1 MIDFVTVR
9 FAEMFST
16 VLIPR
21 SVWKIAVI
29 LLLAIATVMLPM
41 SPVLAEAEIA
51 PIEEIEISPTVISE
65 VESLPET
72 DAELETVDGMLEEE
86 IFPEES
92 QVEPMVQ
99 LTPEQ
104 NLILA
109 LQAKITELAGSY
121 SDERVQSIKM
131 NLSRHLLQV
140 EVKPDWYQLDPQQQD
155 EMAQK
160 LLTQAQKLAFK
171 RLEMVNPQ
179 GQLIARNPVIGK
191 KMIILDRYPD

>member
-1 MIDFVTVR
+1 
-9 FAEMFST
+9 MFST
-16 VLIPR
+16 IFIPVR
-21 SVWKIAVI
+21 IRKIVVI

-41 SPVLAEAEIA
+41 SVALAD
-51 PIEEIEISPTVISE
+51 EEIPPTVTS
-65 VESLPET
+65 VLESPVAV
-72 DAELETVDGMLEEE
+72 DAESETGDIISDDMISEEE

-104 NLILA
+104 NLVLA
-109 LQAKITELAGSY
+109 LQAKITALAGSY
-121 SDERVQSIKM
+121 SDERVQSIQM

-140 EVKPDWYQLDPQQQD
+140 KVKPDWYQLDPQQQD

-160 LLTQAQKLAFK
+160 LLTQSQKLAFT
-171 RLEMVNPQ
+171 RLEMVNPE

-191 KMIILDRYPD
+191 KMIILDRYQD